1 MPSRFQSARD
11 PRRVV
16 SVPHHALLPRDRC
29 QCVCVCVFYSKSERF
44 SSATQATHNHANRR
58 RRRISQQYL
67 TESEKLF
74 GFSFSRNLGGTWF
87 FLTNENLP
95 KFSPIS
101 KQIIYFPLFRFS
113 CPVGYSDIYFIFF
126 FANLNFQPFG
136 KIEDFQC
143 VCVFFC
149 SDFVLRIKHWTD
161 NLFTTNG
168 DFLSRIYCAAL
179 GSSWKLL
186 HPKLTSADNCE

>member
-126 FANLNFQPFG
+126 LLIWIFNLSEKL
-136 KIEDFQC
+136 KIFSVC
-143 VCVFFC
+143 VCFFAVILC
-149 SDFVLRIKHWTD
+149 CELNIERIIY
-161 NLFTTNG
+161 
-168 DFLSRIYCAAL
+168 SRRTVIFFREFIA
-179 GSSWKLL
+179 
-186 HPKLTSADNCE
+186 PR